1 MHGER
6 PSRWPADSEPARAAI
21 AACRA
26 TYGTDPVVYPL
37 MVGSGPMAQVCDQLG
52 IPVVGFGSGNASS
65 ANHAPNENIAV
76 ADYVDHIRAFGRFLH
91 AFAGLPLD

>member
-1 MHGER
+1 MK
-6 PSRWPADSEPARAAI
+6 ADKSLTICSAAA

-26 TYGTDPVVYPL
+26 TYGVEPVVYPL
-37 MVGSGPMAQVCDQLG
+37 MVGSGPMAQVCDALG
-52 IPVVGFGSGNASS
+52 IPVCGFGAGNAAS

-91 AFAGLPLD
+91 AFAGRPLD